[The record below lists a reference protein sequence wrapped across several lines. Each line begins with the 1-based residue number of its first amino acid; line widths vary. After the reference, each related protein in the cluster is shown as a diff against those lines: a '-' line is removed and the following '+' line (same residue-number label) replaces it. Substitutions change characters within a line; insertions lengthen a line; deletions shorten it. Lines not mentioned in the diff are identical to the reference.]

1 MKCAVVMPFYYNS
14 LTKWEKIGRLGET
27 QGVNDEHK
35 TKNKKR

>member
-1 MKCAVVMPFYYNS
+1 

-27 QGVNDEHK
+27 QGVNDEYK